1 MHTFLC
7 CNDEYNNSAAS
18 IGPDKSISLFV
29 LALPPNWQST
39 GYSLNIEKPHCHTG
53 QLTTGLGDVGFLPF
67 CRLPLGLAAG
77 LIATTLIAICSH
89 FPAISFVLINS
100 SSNSTEEKQAKLLT
114 TIMLSSVQRTK
125 QSAMDKHLHWQWHGI
140 DQVGVHDMVLLATV
154 DEDAIVQ
161 NLRKRYMNSVMF
173 TYIGPVLL
181 SVNPFTQMPYFSEK
195 QMDQYQGANQ
205 YENPPH
211 IYALTDD
218 MYRNMLI
225 DNENHCVIISG
236 ESGSGKTVSAKYI
249 MNYLAHISGGGPE
262 VERIKQIILE
272 TNAVLEAFG
281 NAKTIRNDNS
291 SRFGKYVEIA
301 FTTYGTQKGAQISSF
316 LLEKTRVV
324 HQNPDERNFHI
335 FYQLCAGCDDQ
346 LKRNLGITEPGYFN
360 YLNQSGT
367 YEIADVS
374 DEQLYKVTMK
384 AMEIVGIDNSTKIE
398 ILKIVSAIL
407 HIGNIKFKEL
417 NNYADIEDPADL
429 QYPAYLLNVDP
440 DAIRK
445 KLTSRRM
452 ESKWGTENDV
462 LDVKLNVDQAIYTR
476 DALAKAL
483 YHRLFDHL
491 VQLVN
496 NALTF
501 DANDC
506 RKIGILDIYGFEIFE
521 NNGFEQFCI
530 NFVNEKLQQ
539 VFIELTLKAE
549 QVVCDLI
556 ESNKPP
562 GIFSIL
568 NDVCA
573 QTHGQSGGD
582 DHFLQKMN
590 TSVGNH
596 PHYRPGSGRFLIVH
610 YAGNVEYNVEGFCEK
625 NRDTL
630 FDDLIQLMQSSGNE
644 LVLNLFPE
652 KVQKNCVKTR
662 TTTFGSKIRKQAN
675 ELLTS
680 LMGSVPH
687 YIRCIKPNEQK
698 RPFTFDD
705 ARVKHQVKYL
715 GLKENIRVRRAGF
728 AYRRP
733 YDKFVKRYA
742 ILIDDLQTNSTKNDL
757 TRTKTILKSINFDT
771 NDAFCMGQ
779 TKVFI
784 KNPETVFQLEEKREE
799 KYAHFA
805 KIIQRAWRRCRMNKK
820 SNDMAQRASDILH
833 GHKQRRR
840 ASINRKFF
848 GDYIGLDDK
857 PELKTLVGKREKIWF
872 ADSVCKYDR
881 RFKACTRYLLLTSKA
896 VLIVQHIQ
904 GKTKRHSNQSDYV
917 VKRYV
922 ELEKIASVMLSP
934 NQDDFLLLTVV
945 NEHATLVECVFKT
958 EFLLKLCKRF
968 QDRTG
973 KILPIEFSEIFEYAV
988 KKSNWPSCQTKFV
1001 KFEIDARCLN
1011 KARLKS
1017 HGNTLHVAIGAGLK
1031 NTSRPNAKR
1040 VVPITQQTGSYSTQC
1055 SSSVHTSNRSGCF
1068 SPASIGSAGYG
1079 SVKEVSS
1086 YRRKAPPLPHLQP
1099 PSSRTE
1105 LKAQLERITNNSIN
1119 KANGAPKNKPPIPPK
1134 PRPKLRMLYSYEGQ
1148 DDDELCFHSNDIIEI
1163 IQEDPSG
1170 WWQGHLRGKH
1180 GFTVSTF
1187 PRLAGFM
1194 VFKRRIIVLFLF
1206 KYCKAEAICKQN
1218 SILRF
1223 TSKEERFRQLSRLP
1237 SFAYSTTIIGI
1248 SANTVIPKGLT
1259 IFGQS
1264 SCCNK
1269 RCSVYIIPTVS
1280 TPGISFGHLNAASVV
1295 TKVMFRK
1302 SVNERKSNM
1311 MLKCNFC
1318 HAFLHSDR

>member
-1 MHTFLC
+1 
-7 CNDEYNNSAAS
+7 
-18 IGPDKSISLFV
+18 
-29 LALPPNWQST
+29 
-39 GYSLNIEKPHCHTG
+39 
-53 QLTTGLGDVGFLPF
+53 
-67 CRLPLGLAAG
+67 
-77 LIATTLIAICSH
+77 
-89 FPAISFVLINS
+89 
-100 SSNSTEEKQAKLLT
+100 LLT
-114 TIMLSSVQRTK
+114 TIMLSSIQRTR

-249 MNYLAHISGGGPE
+249 MNYVAHISGGGPE

-291 SRFGKYVEIA
+291 SRF
-301 FTTYGTQKGAQISSF
+301 
-316 LLEKTRVV
+316 TRVV

-346 LKRNLGITEPGYFN
+346 LKRNLGITEPSYFN

-407 HIGNIKFKEL
+407 HIGNIKFKEV

-429 QYPAYLLNVDP
+429 EYPAYLLNVDP

-462 LDVKLNVDQAIYTR
+462 LDVKLNVDQAVYTR

-501 DANDC
+501 DVNDC

-521 NNGFEQFCI
+521 KNGFEQFCI

-549 QVVCDLI
+549 QEEYKQEGVQWIPVEYFNNKVVCDLI
-556 ESNKPP
+556 EANKPP

-596 PHYRPGSGRFLIVH
+596 PHYRQASGRFLIVH

-742 ILIDDLQTNSTKNDL
+742 ILIDDLQNNNSMKNDL
-757 TRTKTILKSINFDT
+757 ARTKTILKSMNFDT

-779 TKVFI
+779 TKIFI

-820 SNDMAQRASDILH
+820 TNDMAQRASDILY

-848 GDYIGLDDK
+848 GDYIGLDEK

-881 RFKACTRYLLLTSKA
+881 RFKVELKCNNFMQKSYLKINIFQACIRYLLLTSKA
-896 VLIVQHIQ
+896 VLIVQHIH
-904 GKTKRHSNQSDYV
+904 GKTKRYSNQSEYV
-917 VKRYV
+917 VKRHI

-958 EFLLKLCKRF
+958 EFLMKLCKRF

-973 KILPIEFSEIFEYAV
+973 KTLPIEFSEIFEYTV

-1001 KFEIDARCLN
+1001 KFEIDAQCLN
-1011 KARLKS
+1011 KTRLKS
-1017 HGNTLHVAIGAGLK
+1017 HGNTLHVAVGAGLK
-1031 NTSRPNAKR
+1031 NTSRPNARR
-1040 VVPITQQTGSYSTQC
+1040 VAPITKQTGSYSTQC
-1055 SSSVHTSNRSGCF
+1055 SSSVHTSNQSDCF

-1079 SVKEVSS
+1079 SVKQVNS
-1086 YRRKAPPLPHLQP
+1086 YRRKAPPLPHAQP
-1099 PSSRTE
+1099 PNSRTE
-1105 LKAQLERITNNSIN
+1105 LKAQLERITNNSIS

-1170 WWQGHLRGKH
+1170 WWQGRLRGKH
-1180 GFTVSTF
+1180 GLSFWLIAGASARRARLVSSKLWNVNLNLFFIFDAEIKESSAEKSANFRKGQLHHFTSITCVQGNDDYLFTYLEITFSTF
-1187 PRLAGFM
+1187 PRLAGIMEF
-1194 VFKRRIIVLFLF
+1194 
-1206 KYCKAEAICKQN
+1206 
-1218 SILRF
+1218 S
-1223 TSKEERFRQLSRLP
+1223 
-1237 SFAYSTTIIGI
+1237 
-1248 SANTVIPKGLT
+1248 
-1259 IFGQS
+1259 
-1264 SCCNK
+1264 
-1269 RCSVYIIPTVS
+1269 
-1280 TPGISFGHLNAASVV
+1280 
-1295 TKVMFRK
+1295 
-1302 SVNERKSNM
+1302 
-1311 MLKCNFC
+1311 
-1318 HAFLHSDR
+1318 

>member
-1 MHTFLC
+1 
-7 CNDEYNNSAAS
+7 
-18 IGPDKSISLFV
+18 
-29 LALPPNWQST
+29 
-39 GYSLNIEKPHCHTG
+39 
-53 QLTTGLGDVGFLPF
+53 
-67 CRLPLGLAAG
+67 
-77 LIATTLIAICSH
+77 
-89 FPAISFVLINS
+89 
-100 SSNSTEEKQAKLLT
+100 
-114 TIMLSSVQRTK
+114 
-125 QSAMDKHLHWQWHGI
+125 
-140 DQVGVHDMVLLATV
+140 
-154 DEDAIVQ
+154 
-161 NLRKRYMNSVMF
+161 
-173 TYIGPVLL
+173 
-181 SVNPFTQMPYFSEK
+181 
-195 QMDQYQGANQ
+195 MDQYQGANQ

-225 DNENHCVIISG
+225 DSENHCVIISG

-249 MNYLAHISGGGPE
+249 MNYVAHISGGGPE

-291 SRFGKYVEIA
+291 SRF
-301 FTTYGTQKGAQISSF
+301 
-316 LLEKTRVV
+316 TRVV
-324 HQNPDERNFHI
+324 HQNLDERNFHI

-346 LKRNLGITEPGYFN
+346 LKRNLGITEPSYFN

-367 YEIADVS
+367 CEIADVN
-374 DEQLYKVTMK
+374 DGQLYKVTMK

-407 HIGNIKFKEL
+407 HIGNIKFKEV

-429 QYPAYLLNVDP
+429 EYPAYLLNVDP

-445 KLTSRRM
+445 KLISRRM

-521 NNGFEQFCI
+521 KNGFEQFCI

-549 QVVCDLI
+549 QEEYKHEGVQWIPVDYFNNKIVCDLI
-556 ESNKPP
+556 EANKPP

-582 DHFLQKMN
+582 DHFLQVQN
-590 TSVGNH
+590 EQQ
-596 PHYRPGSGRFLIVH
+596 RR
-610 YAGNVEYNVEGFCEK
+610 
-625 NRDTL
+625 
-630 FDDLIQLMQSSGNE
+630 QSSTLPTWFWAFSDCPLRGQCRIRRRGVLREKPRHFVRRFNSTDAVDE
-644 LVLNLFPE
+644 LVLSLFPE
-652 KVQKNCVKTR
+652 KVPKKCVKTR

-742 ILIDDLQTNSTKNDL
+742 ILIDDLQNNLPRNDIAK
-757 TRTKTILKSINFDT
+757 TKTILKSMNFDT
-771 NDAFCMGQ
+771 NDAFCMGR
-779 TKVFI
+779 TKIFI

-820 SNDMAQRASDILH
+820 TNDMAQRASDILY

-848 GDYIGLDDK
+848 GDYIGLDQK
-857 PELKTLVGKREKIWF
+857 PELKLLVGKREKIWF
-872 ADSVCKYDR
+872 ADS
-881 RFKACTRYLLLTSKA
+881 ACSRYLLLTSKA
-896 VLIVQHIQ
+896 VLIVQQHIH

-917 VKRYV
+917 VKRHV
-922 ELEKIASVMLSP
+922 ELEKIVSVMLSP
-934 NQDDFLLLTVV
+934 NQDDFILLTVL

-958 EFLLKLCKRF
+958 EFLVKLCKCY

-973 KILPIEFSEIFEYAV
+973 KTMTIKFSEIFEYTV

-1001 KFEIDARCLN
+1001 KFEIDAQCLN
-1011 KARLKS
+1011 KAHLKS

-1031 NTSRPNAKR
+1031 NTTRPNAKPIA
-1040 VVPITQQTGSYSTQC
+1040 PITPQAGSYSTQC
-1055 SSSVHTSNRSGCF
+1055 SSTSVHNSNQSDCF

-1079 SVKEVSS
+1079 SVKEVNS
-1086 YRRKAPPLPHLQP
+1086 YRRKAPPLPHAHSQQP
-1099 PSSRTE
+1099 SNSRTE
-1105 LKAQLERITNNSIN
+1105 LKAQLERITNNSIS

-1163 IQEDPSG
+1163 IQEGMTDIYLA
-1170 WWQGHLRGKH
+1170 HTRMYIL
-1180 GFTVSTF
+1180 
-1187 PRLAGFM
+1187 LAGGRGICEASMIKNFHE
-1194 VFKRRIIVLFLF
+1194 FIPHDEIVQRFSNNVDDFLDA
-1206 KYCKAEAICKQN
+1206 KIKESSAEKSAYFTKDQLHHSTLIAPKHNLINCNVRQLRTKSMN
-1218 SILRF
+1218 FRF
-1223 TSKEERFRQLSRLP
+1223 TANQRQ
-1237 SFAYSTTIIGI
+1237 
-1248 SANTVIPKGLT
+1248 
-1259 IFGQS
+1259 
-1264 SCCNK
+1264 
-1269 RCSVYIIPTVS
+1269 
-1280 TPGISFGHLNAASVV
+1280 
-1295 TKVMFRK
+1295 
-1302 SVNERKSNM
+1302 
-1311 MLKCNFC
+1311 
-1318 HAFLHSDR
+1318 

>member
-1 MHTFLC
+1 
-7 CNDEYNNSAAS
+7 
-18 IGPDKSISLFV
+18 
-29 LALPPNWQST
+29 
-39 GYSLNIEKPHCHTG
+39 
-53 QLTTGLGDVGFLPF
+53 
-67 CRLPLGLAAG
+67 
-77 LIATTLIAICSH
+77 
-89 FPAISFVLINS
+89 
-100 SSNSTEEKQAKLLT
+100 
-114 TIMLSSVQRTK
+114 
-125 QSAMDKHLHWQWHGI
+125 
-140 DQVGVHDMVLLATV
+140 
-154 DEDAIVQ
+154 
-161 NLRKRYMNSVMF
+161 
-173 TYIGPVLL
+173 
-181 SVNPFTQMPYFSEK
+181 
-195 QMDQYQGANQ
+195 MDQYQGANQ

-225 DNENHCVIISG
+225 DSENHCVIISG

-249 MNYLAHISGGGPE
+249 MNYVAHISGGGPE

-291 SRFGKYVEIA
+291 SRF
-301 FTTYGTQKGAQISSF
+301 
-316 LLEKTRVV
+316 TRVV
-324 HQNPDERNFHI
+324 HQNLDERNFHI

-346 LKRNLGITEPGYFN
+346 LKRNLGITEPSYFN

-367 YEIADVS
+367 CEIADVN
-374 DEQLYKVTMK
+374 DGQLYKVTMK

-407 HIGNIKFKEL
+407 HIGNIKFKEV

-429 QYPAYLLNVDP
+429 EYPAYLLNVDP

-445 KLTSRRM
+445 KLISRRM

-521 NNGFEQFCI
+521 KNGFEQFCI

-549 QVVCDLI
+549 QEEYKHEGVQWIPVDYFNNKIVCDLI
-556 ESNKPP
+556 EANKPP

-582 DHFLQKMN
+582 DHFLQVQN
-590 TSVGNH
+590 EQQ
-596 PHYRPGSGRFLIVH
+596 RR
-610 YAGNVEYNVEGFCEK
+610 
-625 NRDTL
+625 
-630 FDDLIQLMQSSGNE
+630 QSSTLPTWFWAFSDCPLRGQCRIRRRGVLREKPRHFVRRFNSTDAVDE
-644 LVLNLFPE
+644 LVLSLFPE
-652 KVQKNCVKTR
+652 KVPKKCVKTR

-742 ILIDDLQTNSTKNDL
+742 ILIDDLQNNLPRNDIAK
-757 TRTKTILKSINFDT
+757 TKTILKSMNFDT
-771 NDAFCMGQ
+771 NDAFCMGR
-779 TKVFI
+779 TKIFI

-820 SNDMAQRASDILH
+820 TNDMAQRASDILY

-848 GDYIGLDDK
+848 GDYIGLDQK
-857 PELKTLVGKREKIWF
+857 PELKLLVGKREKIWF

-881 RFKACTRYLLLTSKA
+881 RFKACSRYLLLTSKA
-896 VLIVQHIQ
+896 VLIVQQHIH

-917 VKRYV
+917 VKRHV
-922 ELEKIASVMLSP
+922 ELEKIVSVMLSP
-934 NQDDFLLLTVV
+934 NQDDFILLTVL

-958 EFLLKLCKRF
+958 EFLVKLCKCY

-973 KILPIEFSEIFEYAV
+973 KTMTIKFSE
-988 KKSNWPSCQTKFV
+988 
-1001 KFEIDARCLN
+1001 
-1011 KARLKS
+1011 
-1017 HGNTLHVAIGAGLK
+1017 
-1031 NTSRPNAKR
+1031 
-1040 VVPITQQTGSYSTQC
+1040 
-1055 SSSVHTSNRSGCF
+1055 
-1068 SPASIGSAGYG
+1068 
-1079 SVKEVSS
+1079 
-1086 YRRKAPPLPHLQP
+1086 
-1099 PSSRTE
+1099 
-1105 LKAQLERITNNSIN
+1105 
-1119 KANGAPKNKPPIPPK
+1119 
-1134 PRPKLRMLYSYEGQ
+1134 M
-1148 DDDELCFHSNDIIEI
+1148 
-1163 IQEDPSG
+1163 
-1170 WWQGHLRGKH
+1170 
-1180 GFTVSTF
+1180 
-1187 PRLAGFM
+1187 
-1194 VFKRRIIVLFLF
+1194 
-1206 KYCKAEAICKQN
+1206 
-1218 SILRF
+1218 
-1223 TSKEERFRQLSRLP
+1223 
-1237 SFAYSTTIIGI
+1237 
-1248 SANTVIPKGLT
+1248 
-1259 IFGQS
+1259 
-1264 SCCNK
+1264 
-1269 RCSVYIIPTVS
+1269 
-1280 TPGISFGHLNAASVV
+1280 
-1295 TKVMFRK
+1295 
-1302 SVNERKSNM
+1302 
-1311 MLKCNFC
+1311 
-1318 HAFLHSDR
+1318 

>member
-1 MHTFLC
+1 MMNTTARIWPANAIKYVRVIPDICPRRYPDVELPAELTLPFSMLG
-7 CNDEYNNSAAS
+7 NAPPTTTIQANS
-18 IGPDKSISLFV
+18 
-29 LALPPNWQST
+29 LPPNWQST

-89 FPAISFVLINS
+89 FPAISFVLI
-100 SSNSTEEKQAKLLT
+100 TEEKQAKLLT

-262 VERIKQIILE
+262 VEMC
-272 TNAVLEAFG
+272 
-281 NAKTIRNDNS
+281 IRD
-291 SRFGKYVEIA
+291 
-301 FTTYGTQKGAQISSF
+301 
-316 LLEKTRVV
+316 
-324 HQNPDERNFHI
+324 
-335 FYQLCAGCDDQ
+335 QLCAGCDDQ

-549 QVVCDLI
+549 QEEYKQEGVQWIPVEYFNNKVVCDLI

-1001 KFEIDARCLN
+1001 KFEIDAQCLN

-1180 GFTVSTF
+1180 GLF
-1187 PRLAGFM
+1187 PANYGT
-1194 VFKRRIIVLFLF
+1194 RI
-1206 KYCKAEAICKQN
+1206 
-1218 SILRF
+1218 
-1223 TSKEERFRQLSRLP
+1223 
-1237 SFAYSTTIIGI
+1237 
-1248 SANTVIPKGLT
+1248 
-1259 IFGQS
+1259 
-1264 SCCNK
+1264 
-1269 RCSVYIIPTVS
+1269 
-1280 TPGISFGHLNAASVV
+1280 
-1295 TKVMFRK
+1295 
-1302 SVNERKSNM
+1302 
-1311 MLKCNFC
+1311 
-1318 HAFLHSDR
+1318 

>member
-1 MHTFLC
+1 
-7 CNDEYNNSAAS
+7 
-18 IGPDKSISLFV
+18 
-29 LALPPNWQST
+29 
-39 GYSLNIEKPHCHTG
+39 
-53 QLTTGLGDVGFLPF
+53 
-67 CRLPLGLAAG
+67 
-77 LIATTLIAICSH
+77 
-89 FPAISFVLINS
+89 
-100 SSNSTEEKQAKLLT
+100 
-114 TIMLSSVQRTK
+114 MLSSIQRTK

-161 NLRKRYMNSVMF
+161 NLRKRYMNSIMF

-225 DNENHCVIISG
+225 DSENHCVIISG

-249 MNYLAHISGGGPE
+249 MNYVAHISGGGPE

-324 HQNPDERNFHI
+324 HQNLDERNFHI

-346 LKRNLGITEPGYFN
+346 LKRNLGITEPSYFN

-367 YEIADVS
+367 CEIADVN
-374 DEQLYKVTMK
+374 DGQLYKVTMK

-407 HIGNIKFKEL
+407 HIGNIKFKEV

-429 QYPAYLLNVDP
+429 EYPAYLLNVDP

-445 KLTSRRM
+445 KLISRRM
-452 ESKWGTENDV
+452 ESKWGAENDV

-521 NNGFEQFCI
+521 KNGFEQFCI

-549 QVVCDLI
+549 QEEYKHEGVQWIPVDYFNNKIVCDLI
-556 ESNKPP
+556 EANKPP

-590 TSVGNH
+590 SSVGNH
-596 PHYRPGSGRFLIVH
+596 QHYRRASGRFLIVH
-610 YAGNVEYNVEGFCEK
+610 YAGNVEYDVEGFCEK

-644 LVLNLFPE
+644 LVLSLFPE
-652 KVQKNCVKTR
+652 KVPKKCVKTR

-742 ILIDDLQTNSTKNDL
+742 ILIDDLQNNSPRNDMAK
-757 TRTKTILKSINFDT
+757 TKTILKSMNFDT
-771 NDAFCMGQ
+771 DDAFCMGQ
-779 TKVFI
+779 TKIFI

-820 SNDMAQRASDILH
+820 TNDMAQRASDILY

-848 GDYIGLDDK
+848 GDYIGLDQK
-857 PELKTLVGKREKIWF
+857 PELKILVGKREKIWF

-881 RFKACTRYLLLTSKA
+881 RFKACSRYLLLTSKA
-896 VLIVQHIQ
+896 VLIVQHIH

-917 VKRYV
+917 VKRHV
-922 ELEKIASVMLSP
+922 ELEKIVSVMLSP
-934 NQDDFLLLTVV
+934 NQDDFILLTVL

-958 EFLLKLCKRF
+958 EFLMKLCKCY

-973 KILPIEFSEIFEYAV
+973 KTMPIKFSEIFEYTV

-1001 KFEIDARCLN
+1001 KFEIDAQCLN
-1011 KARLKS
+1011 KAHLKS
-1017 HGNTLHVAIGAGLK
+1017 HGNTLHVAVGAGLK
-1031 NTSRPNAKR
+1031 NTTRPNAKPIA
-1040 VVPITQQTGSYSTQC
+1040 PITPHTGSYSTQC
-1055 SSSVHTSNRSGCF
+1055 SSTSVHNSNQSDCF
-1068 SPASIGSAGYG
+1068 SPASVGSAGYG
-1079 SVKEVSS
+1079 SVKQVNS
-1086 YRRKAPPLPHLQP
+1086 YRRKAPPLPHAHSQQP
-1099 PSSRTE
+1099 SNSRTE
-1105 LKAQLERITNNSIN
+1105 LKAQLERITNNSIS

-1163 IQEDPSG
+1163 IQEDSSG

-1180 GFTVSTF
+1180 AEFNHYVEYLIEKMVVILKISMNFIPHDEIVQRFSNNMLKSKESSAEKSAYFTKDQLHHFTLIASTQHSLNKALNSSTTVSTS
-1187 PRLAGFM
+1187 PRLAGVMEFR
-1194 VFKRRIIVLFLF
+1194 RRIIV
-1206 KYCKAEAICKQN
+1206 
-1218 SILRF
+1218 
-1223 TSKEERFRQLSRLP
+1223 
-1237 SFAYSTTIIGI
+1237 
-1248 SANTVIPKGLT
+1248 
-1259 IFGQS
+1259 
-1264 SCCNK
+1264 
-1269 RCSVYIIPTVS
+1269 
-1280 TPGISFGHLNAASVV
+1280 
-1295 TKVMFRK
+1295 
-1302 SVNERKSNM
+1302 
-1311 MLKCNFC
+1311 
-1318 HAFLHSDR
+1318 